1 MERNKWKEESH
12 LVNQEPSPSIPD
24 EQGEVKGEGNMGAK

>member
-1 MERNKWKEESH
+1 
-12 LVNQEPSPSIPD
+12 VNREPSPSIPD